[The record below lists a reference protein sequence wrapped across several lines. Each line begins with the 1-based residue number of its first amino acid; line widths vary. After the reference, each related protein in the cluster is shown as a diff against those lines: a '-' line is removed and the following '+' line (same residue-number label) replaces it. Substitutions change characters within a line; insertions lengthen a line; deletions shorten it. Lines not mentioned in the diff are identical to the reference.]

1 MMTEHLQNFIESLRE
16 ELRHYGEL
24 LALLDAEQDQVVRR
38 QADALLST
46 VQSINAE
53 GEAIQVARRERAQRQ
68 RELAQSLEL
77 PADARI
83 ATLVPVLSQAHRPL
97 IKALVEE
104 SNQLL
109 VRVRQRAR
117 QNHILLSRSLELM
130 EKFINSFCAVG
141 VPTYNESGAVA
152 APAGTRSGFYEG
164 LG

>member
-1 MMTEHLQNFIESLRE
+1 MTEHLQNFIESLRE

-24 LALLDAEQDQVVRR
+24 LALLETEQDQVMRR
-38 QADALLST
+38 QADALLAT
-46 VQSINAE
+46 VHAINAQ
-53 GEAIQVARRERAQRQ
+53 GDAIQVARRERAQRQ
-68 RELAQSLEL
+68 RELAQSLDQT
-77 PADARI
+77 ADARI
-83 ATLVPVLSQAHRPL
+83 ATLLPLLAQAHRPL
-97 IKALVEE
+97 IKALVDE

-130 EKFINSFCAVG
+130 EQFINSFCAVG

-152 APAGTRSGFYEG
+152 APVGVRTGFYEG